1 MLFINRPAKL
11 LVYMYS
17 FTFLRFTPDI
27 APLLDRQ
34 ILPEARYV
42 KVTTNSY
49 SIDNPRASVSFY

>member
-11 LVYMYS
+11 LLTCR

-34 ILPEARYV
+34 ILLKAGYV
-42 KVTTNSY
+42 EVTANSY
-49 SIDNPRASVSFY
+49 SIGNPRASVSFY